1 MKASKRVVHPV
12 IVRENL
18 PRKEGFQEKEVQ
30 TYNADGKMMPAVET
44 AVGPFI
50 EVLGN
55 SSRALHDIL
64 TQ

>member
-1 MKASKRVVHPV
+1 MKVSKRVVHPV

-30 TYNADGKMMPAVET
+30 TYNADGKMIPAVET
-44 AVGPFI
+44 TVGPFI
-50 EVLGN
+50 EVLGT
-55 SSRALHDIL
+55 SSRALRDIL